1 MNRLHRMRLQKRM
14 PFKFNLRSGFSLIEL
29 LVAMAIISLI
39 MFTGFKAIAMLEKR
53 SGEAQK
59 RVTWHEKAEIIFN
72 SFYALY
78 HSSTANVAL
87 IEKLNTNPQAYVTG
101 DNIDIVVDNTLA
113 SATGDSDSK
122 KLFLHDVKMDNPPSL
137 KYRVINISGNCYF
150 KTGTAYT
157 YGVDC
162 DNPGEAS
169 TLNTEMGAIFNTHG
183 VLEMNIAMLDGRVCK
198 VISYN
203 ADGNWTLSPNS
214 QCPASSATKLATD
227 SPTTYFKVPRI
238 IIFASGASAINLK
251 YARTILENLVSPR

>member
-1 MNRLHRMRLQKRM
+1 M

-39 MFTGFKAIAMLEKR
+39 MFTGFKAIAMLENR

-59 RVTWHEKAEIIFN
+59 RVAWHEKAEIIFN

-78 HSSTANVAL
+78 HSSAANVAL

-101 DNIDIVVDNTLA
+101 DNIDIEVDNTLA
-113 SATGDSDSK
+113 SATGNSASK

-137 KYRVINISGNCYF
+137 KYRVINISSNCYF

-157 YGVDC
+157 YGIDC
-162 DNPGEAS
+162 DNPVETS
-169 TLNTEMGAIFNTHG
+169 TLNTEMDAIFNTHG

-203 ADGNWTLSPNS
+203 ANNWTLSPNS

-238 IIFASGASAINLK
+238 IIFTSGASAINLK
-251 YARTILENLVSPR
+251 YARTILENLVSPRSPS

>member
-1 MNRLHRMRLQKRM
+1 M

-59 RVTWHEKAEIIFN
+59 RVAWHEKAEIIFN

-78 HSSTANVAL
+78 HSSAANVAL
-87 IEKLNTNPQAYVTG
+87 IEKLNTQAPVTG

-113 SATGDSDSK
+113 SPTGNSDSK

-137 KYRVINISGNCYF
+137 KYRVINILGNCYF

-157 YGVDC
+157 YGIDC
-162 DNPGEAS
+162 VNAGEAS
-169 TLNTEMGAIFNTHG
+169 TLNSEMGAIFNTHG

-203 ADGNWTLSPNS
+203 ANGNWTLSPNS
-214 QCPASSATKLATD
+214 QCPLSSDTKLATD

-238 IIFASGASAINLK
+238 VIFTSGASALNLK
-251 YARTILENLVSPR
+251 YARTILENLVTPR

>member
-1 MNRLHRMRLQKRM
+1 M

-203 ADGNWTLSPNS
+203 ANGNWTLSPNS

-238 IIFASGASAINLK
+238 IIFASGASALNLK

>member
-1 MNRLHRMRLQKRM
+1 M